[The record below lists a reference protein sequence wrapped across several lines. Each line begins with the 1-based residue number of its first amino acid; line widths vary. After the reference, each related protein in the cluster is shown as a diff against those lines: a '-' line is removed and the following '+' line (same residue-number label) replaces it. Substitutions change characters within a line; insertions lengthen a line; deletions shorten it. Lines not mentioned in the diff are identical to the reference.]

1 MPCRLVCFQIFCRLD
16 FISDF
21 SRLIYRVVT
30 RFSLLH
36 EYGHHIATHG
46 NLDFI
51 TINLFRDNR
60 ELYFNKFYLLFILS
74 SSIYELHHQ
83 IQDTVQILK
92 SFYCRR
98 VKILLIFLQCKAVEL
113 MHLKSKGVR
122 TIGLLARF
130 HAKILFHEIIP

>member
-1 MPCRLVCFQIFCRLD
+1 MIVPFRFKRDFLQIRFY
-16 FISDF
+16 FWF
-21 SRLIYRVVT
+21 SCLIYRVVT

-36 EYGHHIATHG
+36 EYGHHIATYG

-74 SSIYELHHQ
+74 LSIYELHHQ
-83 IQDTVQILK
+83 RQDTVQILK

-98 VKILLIFLQCKAVEL
+98 VMIFLLWKPGEL
-113 MHLKSKGVR
+113 MHLKLKGVR
-122 TIGLLARF
+122 TIGLVARF
-130 HAKILFHEIIP
+130 HAKIFFHEIIP